1 MATVCQGVSA
11 TAGEATAVRALA
23 AIEVLRLLPS
33 LSLMYGVCRVL
44 GPGCVLVIQ
53 SQPIIFTPKGFL
65 KRRVAGGSTDPTVRN
80 RGSPCC
86 SEQRESP
93 ERRAAVV
100 QEMQQLPSTMLH
112 SITAQLS
119 KLLIAIRK
127 PCEQQAL
134 RAVLIQVFSAAAAF
148 SEDAALRQDELDGTK
163 RFHCRT
169 ATV

>member
-1 MATVCQGVSA
+1 MLQC
-11 TAGEATAVRALA
+11 
-23 AIEVLRLLPS
+23 
-33 LSLMYGVCRVL
+33 
-44 GPGCVLVIQ
+44 
-53 SQPIIFTPKGFL
+53 
-65 KRRVAGGSTDPTVRN
+65 
-80 RGSPCC
+80 
-86 SEQRESP
+86 EQRESP
-93 ERRAAVV
+93 ERGRASVV

-134 RAVLIQVFSAAAAF
+134 SAVLIQVFSAAAAF